1 MNSYPF
7 EISNKTFPKE
17 VLFYSVK
24 YSPMVTSFDF
34 DETTK
39 PDTFIFN
46 IVTSSNDIEVLQR
59 HIMERIQFSFLRYE
73 ISQKTRT
80 ERELIVGRALYR
92 SCVSVDEEE

>member
-1 MNSYPF
+1 MNKYTF

-17 VLFYSVK
+17 VLFYSIK
-24 YSPMVTSFDF
+24 YSPMVMSFDF

-39 PDTFIFN
+39 PDIFIFN
-46 IVTSSNDIEVLQR
+46 IVTSVNDFDVLQR
-59 HIMERIQFSFLRYE
+59 HIMDRIQFSFLRYE

-92 SCVSVDEEE
+92 SCVSVNEEE

>member
-1 MNSYPF
+1 MNSYSF

-17 VLFYSVK
+17 VLFYSIK

-39 PDTFIFN
+39 PENYIFN
-46 IVTSSNDIEVLQR
+46 IVTSNNDFEALHH
-59 HIMERIQFSFLRYE
+59 HIMERIQFSYLRYE

-80 ERELIVGRALYR
+80 ERELIIGRALYR
-92 SCVSVDEEE
+92 SCVSVNEEE

>member
-1 MNSYPF
+1 LNSYPF